1 MAALTAVFSVT
12 LLGITGLFG
21 LRMWEVKRGARLLET
36 TRAHADDLARYLKY
50 LLQRFGAQMRRFPSL
65 MLLITRYFIH
75 LGAKAFARFAR
86 KMEEGAHQIAD
97 RMSHKHRF
105 QRRESQNQFLK
116 DVAEHKNGLGGK
128 VVDSV

>member
-1 MAALTAVFSVT
+1 MAALTAVFSAT
-12 LLGITGLFG
+12 LLSIVGLFS
-21 LRMWEVKRGARLLET
+21 LRMWEVQRGSRVLAPWRE
-36 TRAHADDLARYLKY
+36 RADGLARALK
-50 LLQRFGAQMRRFPSL
+50 QAGIRFGLQMHRFPSL

-86 KMEEGAHQIAD
+86 RMEESAHQIAD

-116 DVAEHKNGLGGK
+116 DVAEHKNGLAGGK
-128 VVDSV
+128 